1 MALPMTFQD
10 TQKTGAVDIVIPVY
24 CEKPEALAATLSAC
38 RKQTYPIFKIFVV
51 DDGSPHPVSIPAGVE
66 SLSQISLIRL
76 HQNRGISAA
85 RNAAIACSNASLLAC
100 INTEILP
107 NPDWLST
114 CVNYLFEH
122 PHVGACYT
130 RVVPLEPNRILTRW
144 RMRFQEPKYGG
155 GSGPTEFAHGHAV
168 LFRKEAVDT
177 VGGYDVRY
185 RRHHEDWDICRR
197 MKEFGWESHYVTAS
211 ACISIQEDSLRLL
224 AIKQLR
230 DSDWFSPT
238 EGSLIRLYVH
248 LSKWTLIRAG
258 RNVVKGRL
266 YLLPVDLAIWAS
278 ALWIAT
284 SLTLRARGQVDG
296 TPATTFSDN
305 ESSSVRSQGSTD
317 VRSERSREG

>member
-1 MALPMTFQD
+1 MTLQD
-10 TQKTGAVDIVIPVY
+10 SHKTGAVDIVIPVY

-38 RKQTYPIFKIFVV
+38 QKQTYPIFKIFVI
-51 DDGSPHPVSIPAGVE
+51 DDGSPEPISIPAGVE
-66 SLSQISLIRL
+66 SVPQISLIRL
-76 HQNRGISAA
+76 HQNGGISAA
-85 RNAAIACSNASLLAC
+85 RNAAIACSNANLIAC

-114 CVNYLFEH
+114 CANYLFEH
-122 PHVGACYT
+122 PCVGACYT

-155 GSGPTEFAHGHAV
+155 RSGPTEFAHGHAV

-177 VGGYDVRY
+177 VGGYDVLY

-197 MKEFGWESHYVTAS
+197 MKEFGWESHYVAVS
-211 ACISIQEDSLRLL
+211 ACISIQEDSLRSL

-238 EGSLIRLYVH
+238 EDSLIRLYVH

-284 SLTLRARGQVDG
+284 SLTLRAIGEGDGRPG
-296 TPATTFSDN
+296 TPFSDSK
-305 ESSSVRSQGSTD
+305 SSSARSQGPTD
-317 VRSERSREG
+317 DPSERSREG